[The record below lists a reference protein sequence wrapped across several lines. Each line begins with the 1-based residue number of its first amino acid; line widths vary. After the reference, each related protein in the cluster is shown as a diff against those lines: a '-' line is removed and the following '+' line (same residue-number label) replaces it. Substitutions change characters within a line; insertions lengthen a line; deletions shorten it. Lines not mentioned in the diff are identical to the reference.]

1 MIKPDRIVI
10 IGAGGHG
17 REIAD
22 ILQHQAQVNGGIVL
36 EGFVDG
42 KRELHGKELDG
53 LPVLGDWDWFDTA
66 DRDGLKIICAVGNPQ
81 TCQKLVNRAILAKLE
96 FANVISPLAHLS
108 PRAHIGKGVVIFP
121 HVIINTGARIG
132 NFITLN
138 VGVSVSHDSVVGD
151 YTNINPGVHLAGNV
165 TVGEGCYIGMGTN
178 VIQGCS
184 IGAWSTLGAGAVVIR
199 NIPSHS
205 TAVGVPA
212 KVIKINEEL
221 SE

>member
-1 MIKPDRIVI
+1 MTTPDRVVI

-17 REIAD
+17 REIVD
-22 ILQHQAQVNGGIVL
+22 ILRHQAQVTGSMKV

-42 KRELHGKELDG
+42 NQALHGKELDG

-66 DRDGLKIICAVGNPQ
+66 DREGLKVICAVGNPQ
-81 TCQKLVNRAILAKLE
+81 TCRKLVNRAIVSRLE
-96 FANVISPLAHLS
+96 FTSAISPLAHLS

-138 VGVSVSHDSVVGD
+138 IGASVSHDTVVGD
-151 YTNINPGVHLAGNV
+151 FTNINPAVHLAGNV
-165 TVGEGCYIGMGTN
+165 TVGEGCYLGMGTN

-184 IGAWSTLGAGAVVIR
+184 IGSWSVIGAGAVVIR
-199 NIPSHS
+199 NVPSHT

-212 KVIKINEEL
+212 KVIKTNQE
-221 SE
+221 

>member
-1 MIKPDRIVI
+1 MSKPDRIVI

-22 ILQHQAQVNGGIVL
+22 ILRHQAQVKGGIAL

-42 KRELHGKELDG
+42 KRALHGKELDG

-81 TCQKLVNRAILAKLE
+81 TCQKLVNRAIVSRLE
-96 FANVISPLAHLS
+96 FTSAISPLAHIS
-108 PRAHIGKGVVIFP
+108 PRAQVGKGVVIFP
-121 HVIINTGARIG
+121 QVIINTGARIG

-138 VGVSVSHDSVVGD
+138 VGASVSHDSVVGD
-151 YTNINPGVHLAGNV
+151 FTNINPGVRLAGNV
-165 TVGEGCYIGMGTN
+165 TVGEGCYIGMGAN

-184 IGAWSTLGAGAVVIR
+184 IGAWSTVGASAAVIR
-199 NIPSHS
+199 NIPPRS

-212 KVIKINEEL
+212 KVIKTNEEL

>member
-1 MIKPDRIVI
+1 MNKPERVVI

-22 ILQHQAQVNGGIVL
+22 ILRHQGQVEGRIMV
-36 EGFVDG
+36 EGFVDSNPA
-42 KRELHGKELDG
+42 LHKGQLDG

-66 DRDGLKIICAVGNPQ
+66 DREGLKIICAVGNPQ
-81 TCQKLVNRAILAKLE
+81 TCRKLVNRAIVSQLE
-96 FANVISPLAHLS
+96 FTSAISPLAHLS

-132 NFITLN
+132 SFITLN

-165 TVGEGCYIGMGTN
+165 TVGEGCYLGMGTN

-199 NIPSHS
+199 NIPPYC

-212 KVIKINEEL
+212 KVIKSKEE
-221 SE
+221 SCE

>member
-1 MIKPDRIVI
+1 MSNPERVVI

-22 ILQHQAQVNGGIVL
+22 ILRHQAQVAGDIVV
-36 EGFVDG
+36 EGFIDG
-42 KRELHGKELDG
+42 NPALHGTQLDG

-66 DRDGLKIICAVGNPQ
+66 DRESLKIICAVGNPQ
-81 TCQKLVNRAILAKLE
+81 TCRKLVSRAIVSKLE
-96 FANVISPLAHLS
+96 FTSAISPLAHLS

-121 HVIINTGARIG
+121 HVVINTGARIG

-165 TVGEGCYIGMGTN
+165 TVDEGCYLGMGTN

-184 IGAWSTLGAGAVVIR
+184 IGAWSVIGAGAVVIR

-212 KVIKINEEL
+212 KAIKIKEESNE
-221 SE
+221 

>member
-1 MIKPDRIVI
+1 MITPDRVVI

-22 ILQHQAQVNGGIVL
+22 ILRHQAQVTGSMKV

-42 KRELHGKELDG
+42 NQALHGKELDG

-66 DRDGLKIICAVGNPQ
+66 DRNGLKIICAVGNPQ
-81 TCQKLVNRAILAKLE
+81 TCRKLVNRAIVSKLE
-96 FANVISPLAHLS
+96 FTSAISPLAHLS

-132 NFITLN
+132 SFITLN
-138 VGVSVSHDSVVGD
+138 IGASVSHDTVVGD
-151 YTNINPGVHLAGNV
+151 FTNINPAVHLAGNV
-165 TVGEGCYIGMGTN
+165 TVGEGCYLGMGTN

-184 IGAWSTLGAGAVVIR
+184 IGAWSVIGAGAVVIR
-199 NIPSHS
+199 NIPSHT
-205 TAVGVPA
+205 TAIGVPA
-212 KVIKINEEL
+212 KVIKTNQE
-221 SE
+221 

>member
-1 MIKPDRIVI
+1 MTTPDRVVI

-17 REIAD
+17 REIVD
-22 ILQHQAQVNGGIVL
+22 ILRHQAQVTGSMKV

-42 KRELHGKELDG
+42 NQALHGKELDG

-66 DRDGLKIICAVGNPQ
+66 DREGLKVICAVGNPQ
-81 TCQKLVNRAILAKLE
+81 TCRKLVNRAIVSRLE
-96 FANVISPLAHLS
+96 FTSAISPLAHLS

-138 VGVSVSHDSVVGD
+138 IGASVSHDTVVGD
-151 YTNINPGVHLAGNV
+151 FTNINPAVHLAGNV
-165 TVGEGCYIGMGTN
+165 TVGEGCYLGMGTN

-184 IGAWSTLGAGAVVIR
+184 IGSWSVIGAGAVVIR
-199 NIPSHS
+199 NVPSHT

-212 KVIKINEEL
+212 KVIKYL
-221 SE
+221 RGVM

>member
-1 MIKPDRIVI
+1 MKPDRVVI

-22 ILQHQAQVNGGIVL
+22 ILRHQSQVAGGIKV

-42 KRELHGKELDG
+42 NQALHGTELDG

-81 TCQKLVNRAILAKLE
+81 TCKKLVNRAILTKLE
-96 FANVISPLAHLS
+96 FTNAISPLAHLS

-121 HVIINTGARIG
+121 QVIINTGARIG

-138 VGVSVSHDSVVGD
+138 IGVSVSHDTVVGD
-151 YTNINPGVHLAGNV
+151 FTNINPGVHLAGNV
-165 TVGEGCYIGMGTN
+165 TVGEGCYLGMGTN

-184 IGAWSTLGAGAVVIR
+184 IGAWSVIGAGAVVIR
-199 NIPSHS
+199 NIPPNT

-212 KVIKINEEL
+212 KVIKTKEE
-221 SE
+221 SCE

>member
-1 MIKPDRIVI
+1 MSKPDRVVI

-22 ILQHQAQVNGGIVL
+22 ILRHQAQVSGGLVL

-42 KRELHGKELDG
+42 NQKLHGQELDG

-66 DRDGLKIICAVGNPQ
+66 DRNGLKIICAVGTPQ
-81 TCQKLVNRAILAKLE
+81 TCQKLVNRAILTGLE
-96 FANVISPLAHLS
+96 FANAISPLAHLS
-108 PRAHIGKGVVIFP
+108 PRAQFGKGVVIFP
-121 HVIINTGARIG
+121 HVIINTGACIG

-138 VGVSVSHDSVVGD
+138 VGASVSHDTVVGD
-151 YTNINPGVHLAGNV
+151 FTNINPGVHLAGNV
-165 TVGEGCYIGMGTN
+165 MVGEGCYIGMGTN

-184 IGAWSTLGAGAVVIR
+184 IGAWSTVGAGAAVIH
-199 NIPSHS
+199 NLPPYS

-212 KVIKINEEL
+212 KVIKINR
-221 SE
+221 S

>member
-1 MIKPDRIVI
+1 MTDRVVI

-22 ILQHQAQVNGGIVL
+22 ILRHQAQVSDDVVL

-42 KRELHGKELDG
+42 NQSLHGKELDG
-53 LPVLGDWDWFDTA
+53 LPVLGDWNWFDTA
-66 DRDGLKIICAVGNPQ
+66 DRNRLKVICAVGNPP
-81 TCQKLVNRAILAKLE
+81 TCQKLVNQAIRTGLE
-96 FANVISPLAHLS
+96 FTNAISPLAHLS
-108 PRAHIGKGVVIFP
+108 PRAQIGKGVVIFP

-138 VGVSVSHDSVVGD
+138 IGASVSHDSVVGD
-151 YTNINPGVHLAGNV
+151 YTNINPGARLAGNV

-184 IGAWSTLGAGAVVIR
+184 IGDWSTLGAGAVVVR
-199 NIPSHS
+199 NIPPNS

-212 KVIKINEEL
+212 KVIKTKEE
-221 SE
+221 SSS